1 LGRDRPHPSRVAL
14 GPIHPPVQWVL
25 VFFFLGVKSMG
36 RGINHLPRSTTE
48 VKERLQQY
56 LFSPSGPLFYCIQ
69 EWWWLCDIITV
80 WSNTGSVCL
89 TCFYI
94 SIRNKYCVRV
104 TCHTDLP

>member
-1 LGRDRPHPSRVAL
+1 MYVGRDSSVGTVTRDGLESPGIESWLGRDRPHPSRVAL

-69 EWWWLCDIITV
+69 EW
-80 WSNTGSVCL
+80 
-89 TCFYI
+89 
-94 SIRNKYCVRV
+94 
-104 TCHTDLP
+104 